1 MTSVRKRHR
10 KATAPEREVQDAP
23 VGAITKGR
31 PGDATPGKGSDSCVA
46 VGEDPDIIKLR
57 TVLLMRAQ
65 GKTQPE
71 IAAHFGKDARTI
83 RRWEAKA
90 RCLKLGL
97 VERLN
102 PKEAL
107 AESLYTFA
115 AEKADLLQLK
125 MSAKESED
133 TKLYLRSVKELLR
146 LECARMLVL
155 ERIGLFVGFAF
166 PRDEPEDPGAQGANL
181 LVNAARNMFS
191 GDYELNLPANDA
203 QEGDDGHEE
212 LF

>member
-10 KATAPEREVQDAP
+10 KTTAPEREVQDAP
-23 VGAITKGR
+23 VGAITKDR
-31 PGDATPGKGSDSCVA
+31 PGDATPWKGSDSC
-46 VGEDPDIIKLR
+46 EDPDIIKLR

-71 IAAHFGKDARTI
+71 IAAHFGKDVRTI

-107 AESLYTFA
+107 ADLLYTFA
-115 AEKADLLQLK
+115 AQKADLLQLK
-125 MSAKESED
+125 MSAEESED
-133 TKLYLRSVKELLR
+133 TKLYVRCVKELLR

-191 GDYELNLPANDA
+191 GDYELNPPANDA
-203 QEGDDGHEE
+203 QESDDGHEE